1 MMTVDCYDTYA
12 TGHDGSILHFDV
24 IVTAGT
30 ARSVVEEVAAQ
41 FAGGHLP
48 EVEAQLRRKSNGN
61 QAAISPEG
69 LDSVKRHGF
78 AIVPLVNRK
87 RLAA

>member
-1 MMTVDCYDTYA
+1 MKFDYYDTYA

-30 ARSVVEEVAAQ
+30 AKPVVEEVAAQ

-48 EVEAQLRRKSNGN
+48 EVEAQLRRKSNCN

-69 LDSVKRHGF
+69 LDSVKRRGF